1 MSREEANR
9 LSSLR
14 RDELRKNRELE
25 SNRALRIKNMLKVR
39 LFNLILVCFGFR
51 SIKNACLNFELLT
64 CFSIEENLV
73 MSHLEFKVKILT
85 TS

>member
-39 LFNLILVCFGFR
+39 LFDFIWFV
-51 SIKNACLNFELLT
+51 LLS
-64 CFSIEENLV
+64 FN
-73 MSHLEFKVKILT
+73 
-85 TS
+85 

>member
-39 LFNLILVCFGFR
+39 LFYFIFWFVLAFVQLKMHV
-51 SIKNACLNFELLT
+51 
-64 CFSIEENLV
+64 
-73 MSHLEFKVKILT
+73 
-85 TS
+85 